1 MFALGGFH
9 HSPAFPAADNAPH
22 CSYQLDFTVDMV
34 KPTRPT
40 SGRKYPGDRR
50 VRRRVRR
57 GHGAGGLVEE
67 EGTRNKRVANMLHEV
82 LLALSGHP
90 SPLFRNPEAN
100 ATADP
105 ASIHSLLSPSEAA
118 LLRSIGKLAERHRE
132 LRDRVRW
139 IESKH
144 RSTICRA
151 VAIGIQSHLARL
163 QQKIL
168 DVESKILTK
177 DASVVGAYDIV
188 PLALIVTE
196 FDDWHR
202 LMEWIWAT
210 ACLMQAPTSQT
221 GTLDAGDGCS
231 GATVINY
238 LRAEANTGF
247 SEIEKAS
254 TELSRIAEL
263 AWLRQLAPW
272 IVYGKLPAFGAG
284 DFFVQAAQGDDVAFR
299 VVKELIP
306 DFLAAA
312 AVSSILF
319 IGTCLH
325 QIQRLPPHSTPS
337 VASTSHRLA
346 DTKLAPEH
354 LQHLSSLPLPMNQIQ
369 LTRAISTIRLSL
381 SQNVLQRLLPMRD
394 ITRLL
399 RCLRSYFLL
408 GHGEFAIAIIEEA
421 EARLQARQQSMGRLL
436 RQDPLKA
443 LQDLSI
449 KDTELH
455 QTLSSAWK
463 RLAREDY
470 AEDMVLSFARQ
481 HMRLSLPNAKAARPA
496 SSGSVSRQTPQ
507 ISSIAFNDLLFPS
520 ATTLGIDTGQP
531 LDLFISP
538 RDIETYAAINA
549 YLLAVR
555 RAQVRLSE
563 LWRRT
568 SARRDRTIKKTVTN
582 RRRHFRKVW
591 ATSSAALHLVSE
603 TAAYLEGEVVKGS
616 CDLFECWVE
625 HPTSNESLDDS
636 FGSVQSTQAPEV
648 AQRDPET
655 LAAAHRTFVASLSYS
670 LLLTDVPYTRD
681 LRSLLGNSDAL
692 IAFFNSLLDAQQKA
706 DLADEAISGGDG
718 YTADEESRLGLELD
732 RARKKVDSD
741 LRSVVRRLRELDHE
755 RIGAGRYLEVDMS
768 ESGGFEPWRGG
779 GVNRLLMKLE
789 FERVADEDARDLE

>member
-1 MFALGGFH
+1 
-9 HSPAFPAADNAPH
+9 
-22 CSYQLDFTVDMV
+22 
-34 KPTRPT
+34 
-40 SGRKYPGDRR
+40 
-50 VRRRVRR
+50 
-57 GHGAGGLVEE
+57 
-67 EGTRNKRVANMLHEV
+67 MLHEV

-90 SPLFRNPEAN
+90 SPLFQTPEAN
-100 ATADP
+100 GKSDP
-105 ASIHSLLSPSEAA
+105 GSIHSLLSPSEAA
-118 LLRSIGKLAERHRE
+118 LLRSIGKLAERHRQ
-132 LRDRVRW
+132 LRDRARW
-139 IESKH
+139 TESKH

-151 VAIGIQSHLARL
+151 VATGIQRHLARF

-196 FDDWHR
+196 FDDWHQ
-202 LMEWIWAT
+202 LMEWLWT
-210 ACLMQAPTSQT
+210 TVCLMQPTASQA
-221 GTLDAGDGCS
+221 GTLDAADGCS
-231 GATVINY
+231 GSAVIDY
-238 LRAEANTGF
+238 LRVEASTGF
-247 SEIEKAS
+247 PEIEKAA
-254 TELSRIAEL
+254 TELSKVAEL

-284 DFFVQAAQGDDVAFR
+284 DFFVQAVPGDDCAFR
-299 VVKELIP
+299 VVKELMP
-306 DFLAAA
+306 DFLATATA
-312 AVSSILF
+312 SSIFF
-319 IGTCLH
+319 IGKCLH
-325 QIQRLPPHSTPS
+325 QIQRLPHQRQ
-337 VASTSHRLA
+337 VFIASTSHRLA
-346 DTKLAPEH
+346 DTELASAH
-354 LQHLSSLPLPMNQIQ
+354 LKHLSSLPLPLNQAQ

-381 SQNVLQRLLPMRD
+381 SQNVLQRLLPMSD

-399 RCLRSYFLL
+399 HCLRSYFLL

-421 EARLQARQQSMGRLL
+421 EARLQARQQSTSRLL

-455 QTLSSAWK
+455 QTLSSTWK

-470 AEDMVLSFARQ
+470 AEDTGLNFARQ
-481 HMRLSLPNAKAARPA
+481 HMRLSLLNAKATRPA
-496 SSGSVSRQTPQ
+496 SSENMTKQTPH
-507 ISSIAFNDLLFPS
+507 ISPVAFNDLLFPS
-520 ATTLGIDTGQP
+520 ATSLGLDTGPP

-549 YLLAVR
+549 YLLVVR

-568 SARRDRTIKKTVTN
+568 SARRDHAIHKRAAI
-582 RRRHFRKVW
+582 RLRHTRKVW

-616 CDLFECWVE
+616 CDHFERWVE

-636 FGSVQSTQAPEV
+636 FGNVQSDGGSVV

-655 LAAAHRTFVASLSYS
+655 LAAAHRAFVASLSYS

-681 LRSLLGNSDAL
+681 LRSLLGNIDAL
-692 IAFFNSLLDAQQKA
+692 IAFFHSLLDAQQKA
-706 DLADEAISGGDG
+706 DLAGGEG
-718 YTADEESRLGLELD
+718 SYTADEESRLELELD

-755 RIGAGRYLEVDMS
+755 RIGAGRYLEVDAS
-768 ESGGFEPWRGG
+768 ESGGFEPWKGG

-789 FERVADEDARDLE
+789 FERMSDEDARDLE

>member
-1 MFALGGFH
+1 
-9 HSPAFPAADNAPH
+9 
-22 CSYQLDFTVDMV
+22 
-34 KPTRPT
+34 
-40 SGRKYPGDRR
+40 
-50 VRRRVRR
+50 
-57 GHGAGGLVEE
+57 
-67 EGTRNKRVANMLHEV
+67 MLHEV

-90 SPLFRNPEAN
+90 SPLFPSPEAN
-100 ATADP
+100 GTADP
-105 ASIHSLLSPSEAA
+105 TSIQSLLSPSEAA
-118 LLRSIGKLAERHRE
+118 LLKSIGKLAERHRQ
-132 LRDRVRW
+132 LRDRARW

-151 VAIGIQSHLARL
+151 VATGTQRHLARF

-202 LMEWIWAT
+202 LMEWLWAT
-210 ACLMQAPTSQT
+210 ACLMQPATSQT
-221 GTLDAGDGCS
+221 GTLHAADGCS
-231 GATVINY
+231 GAAVIDY
-238 LRAEANTGF
+238 LRTEASTGF
-247 SEIEKAS
+247 PEIEKAS
-254 TELSRIAEL
+254 TELSRVAEL

-272 IVYGKLPAFGAG
+272 IVYGKLPAFGTG
-284 DFFVQAAQGDDVAFR
+284 DFFVQEAPGGDGAFW
-299 VVKELIP
+299 VMKELIP
-306 DFLAAA
+306 DFLATATI
-312 AVSSILF
+312 SSIVF

-325 QIQRLPPHSTPS
+325 QIQRLPHHNGSSAT
-337 VASTSHRLA
+337 STSHHATDTELA
-346 DTKLAPEH
+346 SAH
-354 LQHLSSLPLPMNQIQ
+354 LQHLSSLPLPLNQAQ

-381 SQNVLQRLLPMRD
+381 SQNVLQRLLPMSD

-436 RQDPLKA
+436 RQDPLKV
-443 LQDLSI
+443 LQGLSI
-449 KDTELH
+449 KDAELH

-470 AEDMVLSFARQ
+470 AEDTVLNFARQ
-481 HMRLSLPNAKAARPA
+481 HVRLSLPTVKAARPA
-496 SSGSVSRQTPQ
+496 SSEN
-507 ISSIAFNDLLFPS
+507 ISPIAFNDLLFPS
-520 ATTLGIDTGQP
+520 ATSLSLEPGPP

-568 SARRDRTIKKTVTN
+568 SARRDHAIHKKTTN
-582 RRRHFRKVW
+582 RQKYTRKVW

-616 CDLFECWVE
+616 CDHFERWVE
-625 HPTSNESLDDS
+625 RPTSNESLDDS
-636 FGSVQSTQAPEV
+636 FGSVQSAQAPEV

-681 LRSLLGNSDAL
+681 LRSLLGNIDAL
-692 IAFFNSLLDAQQKA
+692 IAFFNSLLDAHHKA
-706 DLADEAISGGDG
+706 DLADDARSSEDG
-718 YTADEESRLGLELD
+718 YAADEESRLELELD

-755 RIGAGRYLEVDMS
+755 RIGAGRYLEVDRG
-768 ESGGFEPWRGG
+768 ESGGFEPWKGG